1 MSATLAASIAG
12 GAIAAGSGIGNTLIN
27 YGANKDLAH
36 DARVFNANEA
46 QKQRNWEQYMA
57 STQYQRAISDMKAAG
72 INPAS
77 LSGVNAQPS
86 SVPSGAS
93 ASSSAPSFSSSTFSG
108 LSDIVN
114 SAVKGVFAKDRNA
127 AKLLASE
134 VRDNARHGF
143 RMEELQE
150 SHDLKSQLEAYKS
163 DLASEA
169 ATARQADR
177 LMLLARKSAIADEA
191 RADDYVRRAKLY
203 EMSRK
208 EDYKHDVALES
219 WKKKA
224 GHKSY

>member
-1 MSATLAASIAG
+1 MSATLAAAIAG

-46 QKQRNWEQYMA
+46 QKQRDWEQYMA
-57 STQYQRAISDMKAAG
+57 STQYQRALTDMKAAG

-93 ASSSAPSFSSSTFSG
+93 ASQSAPSFSSSTFSG

-127 AKLLASE
+127 ARLLANE
-134 VRDNARHGF
+134 VRDNAKHGF

-150 SHDLKSQLEAYKS
+150 SHDLKSQLEAYKH

-177 LMLLARKSAIADEA
+177 LMILAHKSAIADEA
-191 RADDYVRRAKLY
+191 RADDYVRRMKLY
-203 EMSRK
+203 EMNRK
-208 EDYKHDVALES
+208 EDFKHDVSLEK
-219 WKKKA
+219 WKKEH

>member
-1 MSATLAASIAG
+1 MSATLAAAIAG

-27 YGANKDLAH
+27 YGVNKDLAH

-57 STQYQRAISDMKAAG
+57 STQYQRAMSDMKAAG

-93 ASSSAPSFSSSTFSG
+93 ASSSAPSFGSSTFTG

-127 AKLLASE
+127 ARLLASE

-150 SHDLKSQLEAYKS
+150 AHDLKSQLQAYKH
-163 DLASEA
+163 DLAYEA

-177 LMLLARKSAIADEA
+177 LELLARKAAIRDDARVDEYI
-191 RADDYVRRAKLY
+191 RKNRLY
-203 EMSRK
+203 EEKRK
-208 EDYKHDVALES
+208 EDYKHDIALEK
-219 WKKKA
+219 WKLEH

>member
-1 MSATLAASIAG
+1 MSVAAAVAG
-12 GAIAAGSGIGNTLIN
+12 GLLAAGSGIGNTLIN
-27 YGANKDLAH
+27 YGINKDLQH
-36 DARVFNANEA
+36 DARVFNASEA
-46 QKQRNWEQYMA
+46 QKQRDWEQYMS
-57 STQYQRAISDMKAAG
+57 STAYQRSIADLKAAG

-77 LSGVNAQPS
+77 MSGASVGQA

-93 ASSSAPSFSSSTFSG
+93 ASQSVPSFSSSTFSG

-127 AKLLASE
+127 ARLLASE